1 MTTDKLPN
9 GWTRVKFRDIAASIT
24 DRVDDPSAA
33 GVDRYVGLEHLDPD
47 STLIRRWGSPSE
59 VESTKLRF
67 YPGDVVYGR
76 RRAYQRKLGVAD
88 FEGICSAH
96 ALVLR
101 ARPEVCVA
109 EFLPYF
115 LQSDAFHRRALD
127 ISVGSLSPTIN
138 WKTLAVQEFALP
150 PINAQLK
157 IVEVLTS
164 VDQSVDA
171 QRVVR
176 AQLEPL
182 KRAALTSALGG
193 GRSVKALAWGT
204 IATAANVQLLGDL
217 CTITRGSS
225 PRPKGNPAYFAR
237 GSTANHWIMI
247 SDVTRSKVGKVLTDT
262 AEFLT
267 DEGVTKSRKVSPGS
281 LLLTNCAT
289 VGVPVF
295 SGVHGCIHDGFLLFE
310 DLSPELNVDFLY
322 RLFEFLTPWFRSSAQ
337 TGTQANL
344 NTQILR
350 RLEVPVLPLDDQ
362 AEIVNRLDRIDE
374 MSESVDGSLDSLKAM
389 RSALLDSML
398 ARGSHVH

>member
-1 MTTDKLPN
+1 MSTDKLPDR
-9 GWTRVKFRDIAASIT
+9 WTRVKFGDIAASIT
-24 DRVDDPSAA
+24 ERVDDPSAA
-33 GVDRYVGLEHLDPD
+33 GVDRYVGLEHLDPE
-47 STLIRRWGSPSE
+47 STTIRRWGSPND

-67 YPGDVVYGR
+67 YPGDVIYGR

-88 FEGICSAH
+88 FDGICSAH

-101 ARPEVCVA
+101 AKSHACLP

-115 LQSDAFHRRALD
+115 LQSDAFHQRALD

-150 PINAQLK
+150 PLDEQHR
-157 IVEVLTS
+157 IVEVLS
-164 VDQSVDA
+164 AVDEAIDA
-171 QRVVR
+171 RALVR

-182 KRAALTSALGG
+182 KRTVFSAALRGGTERALVWGSVAS
-193 GRSVKALAWGT
+193 SVK
-204 IATAANVQLLGDL
+204 VQNLGAL
-217 CTITRGSS
+217 CTVTRGAS

-237 GSTANHWIMI
+237 GSTPHHWIMI

-267 DEGVTKSRKVSPGS
+267 DEGVAKSRKVSPGS

-310 DLSPELNVDFLY
+310 ELSPELNVDYLY
-322 RLFEFLTPWFRSSAQ
+322 RLFEYLTPWFRSSAQ

-344 NTQILR
+344 NTEILR
-350 RLEVPVLPLDDQ
+350 RLEVPVLSPGAQ
-362 AEIVNRLDRIDE
+362 AELVSRLDWIDE
-374 MSESVDGSLDSLKAM
+374 TAVSVDSSLDNLKGL
-389 RSALLDSML
+389 RSALLESLL
-398 ARGSHVH
+398 AGGSDVH